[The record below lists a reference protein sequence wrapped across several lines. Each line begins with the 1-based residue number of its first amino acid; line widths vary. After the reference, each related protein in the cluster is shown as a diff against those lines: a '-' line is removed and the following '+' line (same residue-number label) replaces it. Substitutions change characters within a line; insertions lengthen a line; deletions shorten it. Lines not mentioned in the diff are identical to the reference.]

1 MTDIAKRATT
11 GALVAHDHKGRGTF
25 AEAFADIR
33 TRRFFANGYELVG
46 AKDIF
51 YFIKTRRWGRGL
63 DAYPIWLGQSI
74 SGDNLD
80 WNTRRFTRAFLFF
93 GGIVWRRCGIV
104 GSHRV

>member
-1 MTDIAKRATT
+1 MADIAERAAASTFIT
-11 GALVAHDHKGRGTF
+11 HDHECRSTF
-25 AEAFADIR
+25 AKALTNIR

-63 DAYPIWLGQSI
+63 DAYPIRLGQSI

-93 GGIVWRRCGIV
+93 GGIVRRRCGIV